1 MIRGTTPTLR
11 FTLPESFLNIQI
23 SALYVSMAQSGRIV
37 IEKNI
42 DNLILD
48 GQIITI
54 SLTQEETLKFKSDI
68 DVEIQISLKDSSNM
82 VYRSNIV
89 KTNVK
94 RILKEGAI

>member
-1 MIRGTTPTLR
+1 
-11 FTLPESFLNIQI
+11 
-23 SALYVSMAQSGRIV
+23 MAQSGRIV

-94 RILKEGAI
+94 RILKEGVI

>member
-1 MIRGTTPTLR
+1 
-11 FTLPESFLNIQI
+11 
-23 SALYVSMAQSGRIV
+23 MAQSGRIV